1 MNIAL
6 AIRYLYPNS
15 NPMYDFIVQDNGA
28 EPVLHE
34 GAEEKG
40 LVRYEIK
47 QPDEGE
53 EPVEGV
59 HYHYGVDYNL
69 LVVGEDYDLVERGQ
83 FIAVWNLDEPK
94 PTEAELQAAWEAYL
108 EAEANKPP
116 ELSEV
121 EVLQLALT
129 DTYEQLL
136 EAKQEAVSAQ
146 QDATSAQVALTDLY
160 ELTLTLQADVVAM
173 KGGAN

>member
-1 MNIAL
+1 MVVDAG
-6 AIRYLYPNS
+6 P
-15 NPMYDFIVQDNGA
+15 
-28 EPVLHE
+28 EPVLRP

-40 LVRYEIK
+40 KVRYEIK
-47 QPDEGE
+47 QSEEGE
-53 EPVEGV
+53 EPVVGV
-59 HYHYGVDYNL
+59 HYRYGIDYNL
-69 LVVGEDYDLVERGQ
+69 LVEGEDYDLVERGLH
-83 FIAVWNLDEPK
+83 IAVWKLDEPQ
-94 PTEAELQAAWEAYL
+94 PTEAKLQAAWEAYQ

-160 ELTLTLQADVVAM
+160 ELTLTLQADVAAL
-173 KGGAN
+173 KGGVN

>member
-6 AIRYLYPNS
+6 AIMFLYPDAI
-15 NPMYDFIVQDNGA
+15 PMQDFVVRDNGP
-28 EPVLHE
+28 EPVLHG

-40 LVRYEIK
+40 RVRYEIK
-47 QPDEGE
+47 SPEIGE
-53 EPVEGV
+53 DPMEGV
-59 HYHYGVDYNL
+59 HYRYGIDYNL
-69 LVVGEDYDLVERGQ
+69 LTEGKDYDLVERGHYV
-83 FIAVWNLDEPK
+83 AVWNL
-94 PTEAELQAAWEAYL
+94 TELQPSQEELQAAWVAYL

-136 EAKQEAVSAQ
+136 AAKEEAVSAQ
-146 QDATSAQVALTDLY
+146 EDATSAQMALADLY
-160 ELTLTLQADVVAM
+160 ELTLTLQADVTSL